1 MTSSRKERAA
11 GQEKVQEEVPP
22 APWGLLAAAW
32 LVPGLG
38 HLILGRRVR
47 AAVFAAVIVACWAT
61 GLVLH
66 GELAVPR
73 AGAPFSY
80 LASFACL
87 GQGIL
92 YIGGRLLH
100 LGLGDPMSAGF
111 GYGNTFLVTAGLM
124 NLLTVLDVSDIARGL
139 KG

>member
-1 MTSSRKERAA
+1 MAQRTKRDDGKEPQQQEA
-11 GQEKVQEEVPP
+11 GS
-22 APWGLLAAAW
+22 APWGLVAAAW

-47 AAVFAAVIVACWAT
+47 AAVFAGVILACWAT
-61 GLVLH
+61 GLLLH

-80 LASFACL
+80 LAFLACL

-100 LGLGDPMSAGF
+100 LGLGDPMAAGF

-124 NLLTVLDVSDIARGL
+124 NLLTVLDASDIARGM
-139 KG
+139 KD